1 MRVLKKAHA
10 EAVTKLTRVQRQ
22 LWVERGMHVVR
33 RPGRRWTA
41 ALTPRQI
48 AAAND
53 QVATVQQRWQQL
65 PTARDPELGRMA
77 PPE

>member
-1 MRVLKKAHA
+1 MRVLNKAHA
-10 EAVTKLTRVQRQ
+10 EAATKLSRVQRQ

-48 AAAND
+48 AAAKD

-65 PTARDPELGRMA
+65 PTTRDLELGRMA